1 FPSCFMASG
10 SVAASGEDKMEMQGI
25 DSTLLKKGKKPL
37 GAQTPNKFEK
47 FFQPCLAEIIGT
59 MFFVF
64 VGSMSVIENPPG
76 AGRLQPA
83 VVHGLAVAVMVG
95 IMANISGSHFNPPF
109 TVAIYLC
116 GNLEVMMVGPYLICQ
131 LIGGVFGAGLSKV
144 NRYYNATG
152 GAYKILQSETQ
163 LTRAIFAEVTLTC
176 LLTMVVLLVS
186 RNKKSKTPLGPF
198 LAGSTVIINGLI
210 GGNISGP
217 CLNPVRAFGPAVMTN
232 YWTYHW
238 VYWAGPIGGGVV
250 AAALFILGD
259 NNLRVFMKS

>member
-1 FPSCFMASG
+1 M
-10 SVAASGEDKMEMQGI
+10 KYQMEMQGI

-83 VVHGLAVAVMVG
+83 VVHGLAVAVMF
-95 IMANISGSHFNPPF
+95 ILKFSCSGSHFNPPF

-131 LIGGVFGAGLSKV
+131 LIGGVFGAGLSKIIAPPD
-144 NRYYNATG
+144 RYYNATG

-238 VYWAGPIGGGVV
+238 VYWAGPIGGEPIH
-250 AAALFILGD
+250 LIMSFLCFRFILGD